1 MHASQAHG
9 PADSLGVSPPP
20 SEEPT
25 APVGR
30 HRPMGRKADT
40 EDKPI
45 GAAHEGATTAAQD
58 IKDRARVL
66 REVLDL
72 YPETLTLDELVR
84 ELTVDSVEFQERD
97 RVQRAVRDLIAGG
110 LIHRVGDLVLPTR
123 AAVNFQELSED

>member
-1 MHASQAHG
+1 MH
-9 PADSLGVSPPP
+9 
-20 SEEPT
+20 
-25 APVGR
+25 
-30 HRPMGRKADT
+30 
-40 EDKPI
+40 DKPS
-45 GAAHEGATTAAQD
+45 GAVDERATTAAED
-58 IKDRARVL
+58 IKARARVL

-123 AAVNFQELSED
+123 AAVNFHELGED